1 MFPPVGAVEPG
12 RVVVTDSPPRVQGAI
27 RADVSLRPIGVGVAW
42 RTTVII
48 LFFAGLVGVLVVLAS
63 GIAAAHEERQ
73 RLQRHLSE
81 LMAAVEPA
89 AAQAASAED
98 LALAGQVALGLL
110 RNAVVAR
117 VVIRVGEREL
127 VAKGERSS
135 GAGLPE
141 PAMLTHPLSSPG
153 DPARQ
158 VGELQVWPAAA
169 AIDRAVIS
177 YSRHIALILGVQLV
191 VVMMS
196 IAWVVLNVVT
206 RPVKKLSDDLHRLRV
221 DGGQQVMLPAGHR
234 GDEIGRLA
242 SDING
247 LIVRMGDS
255 LRAERDMRHQREE
268 VERRFELVLENVSA
282 GVFTLDGDGMLQ
294 DWNPWLSRMLG
305 LPARGDATRSYA
317 LRELL
322 GDHSSRLDALMVR
335 ALADNRP
342 AGADFEIE
350 RGADAPMWL
359 HLQLNP
365 LPGKLQGIVND
376 VSEQKRAELTAVTV
390 AERDPLTGLFN
401 LRSIEHR
408 LTEALAAL
416 PDAGGLAVMVVDLDG
431 FGEVNS
437 RYGHDA
443 GDRVLITVA
452 RQLEAVVRRSDLVA
466 RVGSDEF
473 VVALCALESADTA
486 RFVAAKIVSTL
497 ARPIELGDDGQL
509 VVVGASVGVVY
520 TSSPGDVPQKLLRR
534 ADDAMCDARRAGRS
548 QFRLEPGSG

>member
-1 MFPPVGAVEPG
+1 M
-12 RVVVTDSPPRVQGAI
+12 VTDPPSRVQGAV
-27 RADVSLRPIGVGVAW
+27 RADASLRPIGVGVAW

-63 GIAAAHEERQ
+63 GIAAAREERQ
-73 RLQRHLSE
+73 RLQQHLSE
-81 LMAAVEPA
+81 LMAAVEPT
-89 AAQAASAED
+89 AAQAASAD
-98 LALAGQVALGLL
+98 DSALAGQVALGLL
-110 RNAVVAR
+110 RNAAVAR

-127 VAKGERSS
+127 VAKGEASP
-135 GAGLPE
+135 GKGLPE
-141 PAMLTHPLSSPG
+141 PAMLTHPLPSPT
-153 DPARQ
+153 DPALQ

-169 AIDRAVIS
+169 AIERAATS
-177 YSRHIALILGVQLV
+177 YSRYIALILGVQLV

-221 DGGQQVMLPAGHR
+221 DSGQQVMLPAGHR

-242 SDING
+242 TDING

-255 LRAERDMRHQREE
+255 LRAERDMRHQREDA
-268 VERRFELVLENVSA
+268 ERRFQLVFENVSA
-282 GVFTLDGDGMLQ
+282 GVFTLDSDGVLQ
-294 DWNPWLSRMLG
+294 DWNPWLSRTLG
-305 LPARGDATRSYA
+305 LPARGDATRPYA

-350 RGADAPMWL
+350 RGADATMWL
-359 HLQLNP
+359 HLLLNP
-365 LPGKLQGIVND
+365 MPGALQGIVND
-376 VSEQKRAELTAVTV
+376 VSAQKRAEMTAVAA
-390 AERDPLTGLFN
+390 AERDALTGLLN

-408 LTEALAAL
+408 LAETLSAL
-416 PDAGGLAVMVVDLDG
+416 PDAGGLALMVVDLDG
-431 FGEVNS
+431 FGEVNE

-443 GDRVLITVA
+443 GDRVLIAVA

-466 RVGSDEF
+466 RIGCDEF

-497 ARPIELGDDGQL
+497 ARPIELGDDGP
-509 VVVGASVGVVY
+509 VVTIGASVGVVY
-520 TSSPGDVPQKLLRR
+520 TSSPIDAAQKLLRR

-548 QFRLEPGSG
+548 QFRFAPGGG

>member
-1 MFPPVGAVEPG
+1 MI
-12 RVVVTDSPPRVQGAI
+12 TDPLPRLQGAA
-27 RADVSLRPIGVGVAW
+27 RAEASLRPIGVGVAW

-63 GIAAAHEERQ
+63 GVAVAREERQ
-73 RLQRHLSE
+73 RLQQHLSE
-81 LMAAVEPA
+81 LMAAVEPTA
-89 AAQAASAED
+89 ALAASAGD
-98 LALAGQVALGLL
+98 RALAGQVALGLL
-110 RNAVVAR
+110 RNAAVAR
-117 VVIRVGEREL
+117 VAIRVGGHEL
-127 VAKGERSS
+127 VAKGELPS
-135 GAGLPE
+135 GTGLPA
-141 PAMLTHPLSSPG
+141 PAMLTRPLPSPT

-158 VGELQVWPAAA
+158 VGELQVWPAAEALERA
-169 AIDRAVIS
+169 AAS
-177 YSRHIALILGVQLV
+177 YSRYIAFILGVQLV

-196 IAWVVLNVVT
+196 IAWVVLNVIT

-221 DGGQQVMLPAGHR
+221 DSDQQVMLPAGHR

-242 SDING
+242 SDINS

-268 VERRFELVLENVSA
+268 AERRLELVFENVNA
-282 GVFTLDGDGMLQ
+282 GVFTLDGDGVLQ
-294 DWNPWLSRMLG
+294 DWNPWLSRTLG
-305 LPARGDATRSYA
+305 LPARADATRPYA

-342 AGADFEIE
+342 AGADFEIGS
-350 RGADAPMWL
+350 GADATVWL

-365 LPGKLQGIVND
+365 LPGKLQGIAND
-376 VSEQKRAELTAVTV
+376 VSEQKRAELTAVAV

-416 PDAGGLAVMVVDLDG
+416 PDAGGLALMVVDLDG
-431 FGEVNS
+431 FGEVNQ

-443 GDRVLITVA
+443 GDRVLIAVA
-452 RQLEAVVRRSDLVA
+452 RQLEGVVRRSDLVA

-473 VVALCALESADTA
+473 AVALCALESADTA

-497 ARPIELGDDGQL
+497 ARPIELGDDGQT
-509 VVVGASVGVVY
+509 VIVGASVGVVY
-520 TSSPGDVPQKLLRR
+520 TSSPIGPAQKLLRR

-548 QFRLEPGSG
+548 QFRFAPGGG

>member
-1 MFPPVGAVEPG
+1 MATARACPPVGAIEPG
-12 RVVVTDSPPRVQGAI
+12 RVVITDPLSRVPGAV
-27 RADVSLRPIGVGVAW
+27 RADASLRPIGVGVAW

-63 GIAAAHEERQ
+63 GVAAAREERL
-73 RLQRHLSE
+73 RLQQHLSE
-81 LMAAVEPA
+81 LMAAVEPTA
-89 AAQAASAED
+89 ALAASASD
-98 LALAGQVALGLL
+98 QALAGQVALGLL

-117 VVIRVGEREL
+117 VVIRADGREL
-127 VAKGERSS
+127 VAKGEVSS
-135 GAGLPE
+135 GTGLPE
-141 PAMLTHPLSSPG
+141 PALLTHSLSSPT

-169 AIDRAVIS
+169 VIERAAVS
-177 YSRHIALILGVQLV
+177 YSRYIALILGVQLV
-191 VVMMS
+191 VVMIS

-221 DGGQQVMLPAGHR
+221 DSGQQVMLPAGHR

-247 LIVRMGDS
+247 LIIRMGDS

-268 VERRFELVLENVSA
+268 AERRLELVFENVNA

-294 DWNPWLSRMLG
+294 DWNPWLSRTLG
-305 LPARGDATRSYA
+305 LPVRGDATRSYA

-350 RGADAPMWL
+350 RGADATMWL

-376 VSEQKRAELTAVTV
+376 VSEQKRAEMAAVAV
-390 AERDPLTGLFN
+390 AERDPLTGLLN

-408 LTEALAAL
+408 LAEALAAL
-416 PDAGGLAVMVVDLDG
+416 PDAGGLALMVVDLDG
-431 FGEVNS
+431 FGEVN
-437 RYGHDA
+437 
-443 GDRVLITVA
+443 
-452 RQLEAVVRRSDLVA
+452 
-466 RVGSDEF
+466 
-473 VVALCALESADTA
+473 
-486 RFVAAKIVSTL
+486 
-497 ARPIELGDDGQL
+497 
-509 VVVGASVGVVY
+509 
-520 TSSPGDVPQKLLRR
+520 
-534 ADDAMCDARRAGRS
+534 
-548 QFRLEPGSG
+548 